1 MLVVRMYLA
10 TFIAQRC
17 SAYALRCN
25 LEFSTFCHS
34 SLRWNYQCTRSLS
47 SKRPGAA
54 IITSAVTGPRVDIG
68 NESPELLDRNLWN
81 MTLPIPE
88 MDCWRPT
95 LDDVDRISWG
105 KPAKKKSTGSRG
117 VPHRLN
123 EDERKLYDFARQ
135 KGFLEVP
142 GSGWRKERRGAPL
155 LNTYRNW

>member
-1 MLVVRMYLA
+1 MYLA

-17 SAYALRCN
+17 SSYALRCN
-25 LEFSTFCHS
+25 VGLSALCSS
-34 SLRWNYQCTRSLS
+34 SLRWNYKCPRSLCSRRS
-47 SKRPGAA
+47 SIAS
-54 IITSAVTGPRVDIG
+54 IVTSAVPGARIG
-68 NESPELLDRNLWN
+68 EENEASECLDRSLWN
-81 MTLPIPE
+81 VTLPTPE

>member
-1 MLVVRMYLA
+1 
-10 TFIAQRC
+10 
-17 SAYALRCN
+17 
-25 LEFSTFCHS
+25 
-34 SLRWNYQCTRSLS
+34 
-47 SKRPGAA
+47 
-54 IITSAVTGPRVDIG
+54 
-68 NESPELLDRNLWN
+68 
-81 MTLPIPE
+81 LPKPE

-105 KPAKKKSTGSRG
+105 KPAKKKCTGSRG